1 MSSNSLAITPRY
13 VKGVAAKATTA
24 QTDQTGA
31 TATNIV
37 TAYTAAAAS
46 APGSTEGQGALV
58 QDVVVRVPVT
68 SSAAVWLIYKK
79 VSSTRYLIKSGTVS
93 AITVSATV
101 PGYDSTKIVLN
112 EFLNPGDT
120 IDVQT
125 TVSQETHFCFNVGEY

>member
-1 MSSNSLAITPRY
+1 MASNSLTITPRY
-13 VKGVAAKATTA
+13 VKGVGAKATTA

-68 SSAAVWLIYKK
+68 SAAAVWAIYKK
-79 VSSTRYLIKSGTVS
+79 VSSVRYLIKSGVVS
-93 AITVSATV
+93 AITVSATL

-120 IDVQT
+120 IDVLT
-125 TVSQETHFCFNVGEY
+125 TVTQETQFVFNLAEY

>member
-13 VKGVAAKATTA
+13 VQGVGAKATTA

-31 TATNIV
+31 TASNIV
-37 TAYTAAAAS
+37 TAYTAKAAS
-46 APGSTEGQGALV
+46 APGSTEGQGALI
-58 QDVVVRVPVT
+58 QDVIVRVPVT
-68 SSAAVWLIYKK
+68 SAAAVWVIYRNA
-79 VSSTRYLIKSGTVS
+79 SSVRYVIKTGTVS

-112 EFLNPGDT
+112 EFLQPGDK

-125 TVSQETHFCFNVGEY
+125 TVTQETHFSFNVGEY